1 MENSALEYFFFYT
14 VVLVAT
20 QFTICLHQCAS
31 QPPPP
36 CLMLF
41 YVRFFNFEICT
52 VAYQSINQ
60 SINQSIFLV

>member
-41 YVRFFNFEICT
+41 YDRFLNLRY
-52 VAYQSINQ
+52 V
-60 SINQSIFLV
+60 L